1 VRCGVTSAVVQVVDA
16 DGALVHPLH
25 SRCRLCG
32 EQSENGA
39 RTAEGIDL
47 RDPTAVHAAFA
58 RWAAEDGEPDIDAFA
73 RANFGGR
80 TVAEVVEAVL
90 AGEPVD
96 TGFDVVA
103 WLFGGIG
110 SGVVSASHTL
120 GAQAA
125 RVAAVTRSA
134 DGLGDRLPST
144 GAADVAGRFDPRD
157 VTRALV
163 SAMLADGAA
172 TEAERG
178 AIEAEALRLGG
189 AAVTSDDLHVW
200 RPQELGPVRDP
211 GAVLA
216 SMIRVA
222 TSDGTI
228 DASGRRV
235 LREYARTWGVPLDE
249 SALPAADVVE
259 GAMRIVARLFI
270 RTAEPS
276 GARTD
281 RA

>member
-1 VRCGVTSAVVQVVDA
+1 MQVVDA
-16 DGALVHPLH
+16 DGGRVHPLH

-32 EQSENGA
+32 EQNEDGE
-39 RTAEGIDL
+39 RIAEGIDL
-47 RDPTAVHAAFA
+47 RDPAAVRAAFA
-58 RWAAEDGEPDIDAFA
+58 RWAAEDGEPDLDAFA
-73 RANFGGR
+73 RANFGGI
-80 TVAEVVEAVL
+80 TAAEVVEAIL
-90 AGEPVD
+90 AGESVD

-134 DGLGDRLPST
+134 DGVGDRFPDAA
-144 GAADVAGRFDPRD
+144 AADVLVRFDPRD
-157 VTRALV
+157 VTRALL
-163 SAMLADGAA
+163 SAMLADGTA
-172 TEAERG
+172 TDAERR

-189 AAVTSDDLHVW
+189 AAVTADDLHVW

-235 LREYARTWGVPLDE
+235 LREYARAWGVPLDE

-259 GAMRIVARLFI
+259 GAMRIVARLFV
-270 RTAEPS
+270 RTAEPT
-276 GARTD
+276 GARTH
-281 RA
+281 RT